1 LLKQHH
7 QVFQGLFFFA
17 DMLVVSVAWVLAYYL
32 RFEWGPIPAPKGTP
46 PMANYLPMALFV
58 WVIWGVTLRLFGLY
72 HVTRGTQAMHE
83 AIRVA
88 QASTLSVL
96 VFMSVA
102 FLFWEKDYSFSRGV
116 FFYFWVLAVVMLV
129 AERLLLRE
137 VLGLFRARGYN
148 QRHVLIIGSGDLA
161 QSVARKIAEHPGL
174 GFTIRGFVA
183 ERAEEV
189 GRAIDGA
196 RVIGSYADVQA
207 ILEQNGIDQVLIAL
221 PFDSIG
227 YLEEILKRIGP
238 SMVDIKVIP
247 DIYKFISL
255 RGGIEDFDGMPVI
268 SLLDTPL
275 RGWNDVLKRCVD
287 IVLAATLIALM
298 SPLFV
303 LIAVAVK
310 LASRGPV
317 FYRQERMSLDGRT
330 FLVWKFRTMRVDAEA
345 ETGAVWASPVDPR
358 RTTLGSWL
366 RRTSLDELPQLFN
379 VLRGEMSLVGPRPER
394 PVFIAQ
400 FRQKIPNYMLRH
412 KVRAGMTGWAQVH
425 GLRGNTSVEQRIR
438 YDLYYIENWSLLL
451 DFKILLL
458 TLFRGFNNPNAY

>member
-1 LLKQHH
+1 MLKQHH
-7 QVFQGLFFFA
+7 QFFQGLFFFA
-17 DMLVVSVAWVLAYYL
+17 DMIVVSAAWVLAYYF

-46 PMANYLPMALFV
+46 PMTNYLPMVLFV

-83 AIRVA
+83 VIRVA

-129 AERLLLRE
+129 VERMLLRQ
-137 VLGLFRARGYN
+137 VLTIFRARGYN

-161 QSVARKIAEHPGL
+161 HSVARKIAEHPGL
-174 GFTIRGFVA
+174 GFRIRGFLS

-189 GRAIDGA
+189 GRAIEGA
-196 RVIGSYADVQA
+196 RVVGSYADVQS

-221 PFDSIG
+221 PLDSIG

-275 RGWNDVLKRCVD
+275 GGWNDVLKRAVD
-287 IVLAATLIALM
+287 ILLATALITVI
-298 SPLFV
+298 SPLFL
-303 LIAVAVK
+303 LIAAAIK
-310 LASRGPV
+310 LTSRGPV

-345 ETGAVWASPVDPR
+345 ESGAVWASPVDPR
-358 RTTLGSWL
+358 RTALGRWL
-366 RRTSLDELPQLFN
+366 RQTSLDELPQLFN

-394 PVFIAQ
+394 PIFIEQ

-451 DFKILLL
+451 DFKILML
-458 TLFRGFNNPNAY
+458 TLFRGFTNPNAY

>member
-1 LLKQHH
+1 VLKQHH
-7 QVFQGLFFFA
+7 QLFQGLFFFA
-17 DMLVVSVAWVLAYYL
+17 DMVVVSAAWVLAYYL

-46 PMANYLPMALFV
+46 PMANYLPMVLFV
-58 WVIWGVTLRLFGLY
+58 LVIWGVTLRLFGLY

-83 AIRVA
+83 VIRVA
-88 QASTLSVL
+88 QATTLSVL

-102 FLFWEKDYSFSRGV
+102 FLFWEKEYSFSRGV

-129 AERLLLRE
+129 VERILLRQ
-137 VLGLFRARGYN
+137 LLAIFRARGYN

-174 GFTIRGFVA
+174 GFTIRGFLG
-183 ERAEEV
+183 ERAEHV
-189 GRAIDGA
+189 GRAIDGT
-196 RVIGSYADVQA
+196 RVIGTYSDVQS

-221 PFDSIG
+221 PLDSIG
-227 YLEEILKRIGP
+227 FLEEILKRIGP

-275 RGWNDVLKRCVD
+275 GGWNDVLKRVVD
-287 IVLAATLIALM
+287 ILLATALITLIA
-298 SPLFV
+298 PLLL
-303 LIAVAVK
+303 LIGAAIK
-310 LASRGPV
+310 LTSRGPV

-330 FLVWKFRTMRVDAEA
+330 FLVWKFRTMGVDAEA
-345 ETGAVWASPVDPR
+345 ESGAVWASPVDPR
-358 RTTLGSWL
+358 RTRLGRWL
-366 RRTSLDELPQLFN
+366 RQTSLDELPQLFN

-394 PVFIAQ
+394 PIFIEQ